1 MYTSMMRKA
10 MLSGGG
16 ASAMLKAAVAGTD
29 SVDIIFAGDSNTCFG
44 NWGWT
49 DGFNYALKTN
59 TAAVEYATPISPTS
73 SWENTFF
80 LGVDCTNGAFS
91 KISSTGTVTN
101 PSGSPALGGTLVS
114 GRASGPA
121 ALTALVSRGTG
132 QMMPNSTQFDYGWVA
147 SGQWA
152 DPFCGVLGYTGVSN
166 RLSWL
171 GLPLKYRVVHGKGPS
186 MGTLRLASRKDEP
199 LYTVYGTTSINCDTG
214 AGSSY
219 QWVTSTLDLAAD
231 SGRDGQYVHCSFA
244 ANSISSSYMTGP
256 MAVALNSLCTPRKG
270 YSTTSMNHH
279 GGGSMDVV
287 KTDLQ
292 QGAPIVQMYLKE
304 ARERQIA
311 CGGSGK
317 VIVCVQGGV
326 NPGTAAWGVSAAA
339 CFAQCETEW
348 AALGYPADDLA
359 FLGFVS
365 HQWLETDDMATERAS
380 AAALTVSN
388 PKYQTINLT
397 SLITYAE
404 LLAGVSSV
412 SYYDNAITDRKHL
425 KPAGYNEVSRRI
437 LAALL
442 A

>member
-1 MYTSMMRKA
+1 MFTSNFRKA

-16 ASAMLKAAVAGTD
+16 AGAMLKAAIAGTD
-29 SVDIIFAGDSNTCFG
+29 SVDILVAGDSNTCFG

-49 DGFNYALKTN
+49 DGLNYAIKTN

-80 LGVDCTNGAFS
+80 LGVNCTNGAFS
-91 KISSTGTVTN
+91 KINSSGTVTQ
-101 PSGSPALGGTLVS
+101 PAGSPTLGGTLVS

-132 QMMPNSTQFDYGWVA
+132 QIMPNSTQFDYGWIA
-147 SGQWA
+147 SGDWA
-152 DPFCGVLGYTGVSN
+152 DPFGGVLGYIDSAN

-171 GLPLKYRVVHGKGPS
+171 GLELRYRVIHGKGPS
-186 MGTLRLASRKDEP
+186 MGTIRLASRRDEP
-199 LYTVYGTTSINCDTG
+199 PYTVYGTTSISC
-214 AGSSY
+214 AQASY
-219 QWVTSTLDLAAD
+219 EWVTSTLTMSED
-231 SGRDGQYVHCSFA
+231 SGRAGQYVHCAFA
-244 ANSISSSYMTGP
+244 ANSISSSRITGP
-256 MAVALNSLCTPRKG
+256 MAVALNSLSTPRKG
-270 YSTTSMNHH
+270 YAVTSMNHH
-279 GGGSMDVV
+279 GGGSMDVIT
-287 KTDLQ
+287 TDLK
-292 QGAPIVQMYLKE
+292 QGAPIVRMYLKE
-304 ARERQIA
+304 ARERQID

-317 VIVCVQGGV
+317 VIVVVQGGV
-326 NPGTAAWGVSAAA
+326 NPGTLAWGVSAASS
-339 CFAQCETEW
+339 FGQCETEW
-348 AALGYPADDLA
+348 AALGYPPSDLA

-365 HQWLETDDMATERAS
+365 HQWLSTDDMATERAS

-404 LLAGVSSV
+404 LLAGASSV
-412 SYYDNAITDRKHL
+412 SYFEDVTTDRKHL
-425 KPAGYNEVSRRI
+425 KPAGYQEVSRRI